1 MSIAAKSSAGQSN
14 FMHFIKCINF
24 NPIKICIF
32 DIDSDKLWRNTKG
45 TKTDMLNYNYICIEM
60 RLNFKCNLRECIIMV
75 SWWKKKTNQPIMLL
89 DKIIIWIRAICSCVL
104 CVFRKF
110 LFLIDLGQK
119 ADPVQED
126 ASDHEEHCI
135 IDFTS
140 YLNTYALCGV
150 LFVLI
155 LIIAFSWKM
164 DHFHK
169 AFHVG
174 HIEPYWWRAW
184 LDMRNR
190 LVCWMLS
197 NESSIFCFYVKIIVY
212 SQ

>member
-1 MSIAAKSSAGQSN
+1 MNINQKSTFDFITFCSFYIVQLSKTTSTINSINWTTNVDCSKEQRRADQFHA
-14 FMHFIKCINF
+14 IKCINF
-24 NPIKICIF
+24 NPIKIFIF
-32 DIDSDKLWRNTKG
+32 DIDSDKLCRNTKATLQG

-110 LFLIDLGQK
+110 LFHIDLGQK

-135 IDFTS
+135 VDFTS

-155 LIIAFSWKM
+155 LIIAFSWKNGS
-164 DHFHK
+164 F
-169 AFHVG
+169 
-174 HIEPYWWRAW
+174 
-184 LDMRNR
+184 
-190 LVCWMLS
+190 S
-197 NESSIFCFYVKIIVY
+197 
-212 SQ
+212 